1 MLSVRYGLWW
11 TYVDISLV
19 GWVDNWACSRAA
31 FGCSIR
37 FDHVDGKPMKNWV
50 WSTHPVNGDITCW
63 LVVQLVFRAL
73 DGWTPPTTKSR
84 IKQKV
89 GTHSAR
95 NQETWADVSKT
106 PGKLHQQRFLHRK
119 DVGIGLAATIPQG
132 DGRTKKPESGIEV
145 SMGIFRTRK
154 SRYHMKPDF
163 GIISPI
169 ALHSPH
175 IGLMYMVPTSQ

>member
-1 MLSVRYGLWW
+1 M
-11 TYVDISLV
+11 VDICGHIFSRM
-19 GWVDNWACSRAA
+19 GYNWACSRAA

-37 FDHVDGKPMKNWV
+37 FYPVDGKPMKNWV

-73 DGWTPPTTKSR
+73 DGWTPPTTKSTS
-84 IKQKV
+84 KQKV

-106 PGKLHQQRFLHRK
+106 PGKLHQQRFLHRQ
-119 DVGIGLAATIPQG
+119 DVGMGLAATIPHG
-132 DGRTKKPESGIEV
+132 DGRTKKPESKIEV
-145 SMGIFRTRK
+145 SMGFFRT
-154 SRYHMKPDF
+154 HMKPDF

-169 ALHSPH
+169 AL
-175 IGLMYMVPTSQ
+175 I